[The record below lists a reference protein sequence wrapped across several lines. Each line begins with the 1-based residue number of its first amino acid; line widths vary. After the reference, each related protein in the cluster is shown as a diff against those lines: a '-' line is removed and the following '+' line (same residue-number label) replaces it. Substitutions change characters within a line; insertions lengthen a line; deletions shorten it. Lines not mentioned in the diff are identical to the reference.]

1 MTARRKAAR
10 RVILCVAA
18 VFAAYLAFLA
28 YGDRKRDRGFRG
40 LSEGAT
46 KEQVVA
52 ALGAPDDVRSGCRD
66 LPTWMNRPIV
76 GVPCAEELEYRAKL
90 RPVFW
95 TVGLDE
101 QGRAIAKY
109 RYVSR

>member
-1 MTARRKAAR
+1 
-10 RVILCVAA
+10 VGVVA

-28 YGDRKRDRGFRG
+28 YADRKREGGFRN
-40 LSEGAT
+40 LPEGAT
-46 KEQVVA
+46 KEQVISM
-52 ALGAPDDVRSGCRD
+52 LGPPDDVRAGCRD

-76 GVPCAEELEYRAKL
+76 GAECAEELEYRARL
-90 RPVFW
+90 RPDFW